1 MNKLF
6 RFSLPIGIA
15 GIVLNIILFVT
26 NLYYEL
32 VVPVIEN
39 SGIEGAFFHFLDALI
54 YYTPVIFMIL
64 FAAYI
69 AVGQIYMKKHHVAKE
84 VRATEEMMQ
93 KNEAVQ
99 KELDAKA
106 EFLKHEYYTNCPNCG
121 SARAENTSVCSFCG
135 ASLIRED
142 K

>member
-39 SGIEGAFFHFLDALI
+39 TGIEGTFFHFLDA
-54 YYTPVIFMIL
+54 P
-64 FAAYI
+64 
-69 AVGQIYMKKHHVAKE
+69 QP
-84 VRATEEMMQ
+84 
-93 KNEAVQ
+93 
-99 KELDAKA
+99 
-106 EFLKHEYYTNCPNCG
+106 LKLPPP
-121 SARAENTSVCSFCG
+121 
-135 ASLIRED
+135 
-142 K
+142 